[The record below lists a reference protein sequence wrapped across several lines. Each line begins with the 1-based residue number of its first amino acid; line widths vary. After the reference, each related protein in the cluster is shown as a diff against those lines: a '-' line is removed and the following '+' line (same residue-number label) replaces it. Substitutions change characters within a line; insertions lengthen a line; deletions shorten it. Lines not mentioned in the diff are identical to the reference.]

1 MKKRLLCTILIL
13 VMAFGATA
21 PVYAEAWTSTQAT
34 NVTNDVNDIELH
46 TQNIYQ
52 YLRDF
57 LLSYNSGQT
66 SDWTF
71 GDLYWE
77 IKRIGS
83 WVAPVGSNDGSY
95 ETLWSTLLNIAI
107 DTRSYLPHIPT
118 IASYVSNWM
127 TTNSNYLNDLDMSI
141 TNYFRDAS
149 SVNIANRKLNTH
161 TALVNSALQ
170 YSLYSWVSPTS
181 NSGYSTTNFNW
192 KDGSPFGN
200 IALILQKL
208 NNNYV
213 IGTYNSYLDLFS
225 GANTSTVL
233 SVWDS
238 QLDSL
243 TQETWSPTSGFN
255 GLYKYLAYLQ
265 RDVARM
271 TFIIADPHEQAA
283 MENANESGVADM
295 YADVYD
301 SDNGGVTLSDMSD
314 TFNTQKV
321 AKQTFDTGVSFST
334 NGLFSFTDDGN
345 WGFWSTAVKN
355 DMDNVPM
362 TRKSESY
369 DSTAYDT
376 QLEELYS
383 IWGIKDGK

>member
-21 PVYAEAWTSTQAT
+21 PVYAEAWSNYMADS
-34 NVTNDVNDIELH
+34 VYNDVNDIELH
-46 TQNIYQ
+46 TENIYQ

-57 LLSYNSGQT
+57 LLSYSSGQT
-66 SDWTF
+66 SNWTF

-77 IKRIGS
+77 VKRIGS
-83 WVAPVGSNDGSY
+83 WIAPVGTNNGDY

-107 DTRSYLPHIPT
+107 DTRSYLPSIPT

-127 TTNSNYLNDLDMSI
+127 TSNLNYLNDLDISM
-141 TNYFRDAS
+141 TNYFRDAQ
-149 SVNIANRKLNTH
+149 SVNVANRKLNTH
-161 TALVNSALQ
+161 TNLVNSALT
-170 YSLYSWVSPTS
+170 YPLRILTTGFSYTEDRYSWL
-181 NSGYSTTNFNW
+181 N
-192 KDGSPFGN
+192 GSPIGN
-200 IALILQKL
+200 VAFMLDTL
-208 NNNYV
+208 NNNFVLAEQMRHDYMFD
-213 IGTYNSYLDLFS
+213 N
-225 GANTSTVL
+225 ATSTTRL

-238 QLDSL
+238 QQDTI
-243 TQETWSPTSGFN
+243 TQEYWYPESGMN

-271 TFIIADPHEQAA
+271 TYIIADPHEQVA

-301 SDNGGVTLSDMSD
+301 ADNGGVTLSDMSD

-345 WGFWSTAVKN
+345 WGFWSTSVKD
-355 DMDNVPM
+355 DMDNVPL
-362 TRKSESY
+362 TRKSVSY
-369 DSTAYDT
+369 DSSAYNT
-376 QLEELYS
+376 QLEVLNS